1 MQKYVKAY
9 YDWLDVMEAL
19 SDGERGRLITAV
31 LTYARD
37 GVLPSLSGA
46 ERYVFPAIRSQID
59 RDMKSYQESVE
70 NGKKGGR
77 PKKGY
82 ETPQNPPEPKR
93 KKQTAQNQYK
103 DKEEDKDQ
111 DKDKDQEE
119 IDSSE
124 QSTEPEAAPEGE
136 RIITLPLNTGEEY
149 PILRSQAEEWAEL
162 YPAVDVLQQLRAM
175 RGWLMANPKKRK
187 TQSGIL
193 RFVNGWLSK
202 EQNKGPSAGGRPSR
216 KGGDP
221 PGPTSYDPDKFEAD
235 SLYNVPV
242 IVSRSG

>member
-1 MQKYVKAY
+1 MNGTYLKLFVDCLEKYQKLNDTEFGRLVRAALRYKAEGTEPN
-9 YDWLDVMEAL
+9 DLGREAL
-19 SDGERGRLITAV
+19 LWDGMRL
-31 LTYARD
+31 D
-37 GVLPSLSGA
+37 
-46 ERYVFPAIRSQID
+46 ID
-59 RDMKSYQESVE
+59 RDNESYLKKSQIRSDA
-70 NGKKGGR
+70 GKRGAEARWKDGKNSKCHLPSG
-77 PKKGY
+77 KHG
-82 ETPQNPPEPKR
+82 Q
-93 KKQTAQNQYK
+93 

-111 DKDKDQEE
+111 DKEKDQEE

-193 RFVNGWLSK
+193 RFVNGWLSG
-202 EQNKGPSAGGRPSR
+202 EQTKGPSAGSRPSR